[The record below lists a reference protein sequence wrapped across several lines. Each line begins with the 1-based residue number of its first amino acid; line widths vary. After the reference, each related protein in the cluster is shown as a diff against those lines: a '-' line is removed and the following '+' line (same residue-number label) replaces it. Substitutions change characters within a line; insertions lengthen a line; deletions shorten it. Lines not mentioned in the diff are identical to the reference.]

1 LPAAVAL
8 HVTVA
13 VPDPV
18 MLLGV
23 IVPQV
28 SPDGIVSVRPP
39 DPAKWFTAVRVIVE
53 LAELPV
59 LTGAGEVAAIV
70 KSRNWKVAVA
80 LWRRGVLV
88 PVIVAV

>member
-1 LPAAVAL
+1 M
-8 HVTVA
+8 VA

-18 MLLGV
+18 TLLGE

-28 SPDGIVSVRPP
+28 SPDGLVPLRLT

-53 LAELPV
+53 LPELPA

-80 LWRRGVLV
+80 L
-88 PVIVAV
+88 

>member
-1 LPAAVAL
+1 MAL
-8 HVTVA
+8 HDTVA

-23 IVPQV
+23 MAPHV
-28 SPDGIVSVRPP
+28 SPVEIMSLRLT

-53 LAELPV
+53 LTELPE

-80 LWRRGVLV
+80 LRTSGLLV